1 MATKPIDDSVI
12 QGILADW
19 RTGEYSQQKLAD
31 KHEVSKGA
39 VNKLCKGVAQDIKS
53 IVTAGIEYKQGLA
66 AHGDRIVTAINDVV
80 DKKIAQTKW
89 LNKASMEVAEIALAA
104 LKADPTPQNAGITQ
118 KVMIDTHKAAGI
130 APYYP
135 NALTTALQ
143 VNQNADRTLT
153 VNFVG

>member
-12 QGILADW
+12 HDILADW

-31 KHEVSKGA
+31 KHGVSKGA
-39 VNKLCKGVAQDIKS
+39 VNKLCKGVDQDTKS

-80 DKKIAQTKW
+80 DKKVAQAEW
-89 LNKASMEVAEIALAA
+89 LNKASMEIAEIALKA
-104 LKADPTPQNAGITQ
+104 LRDDPTPQNAGITQ

-130 APYYP
+130 VPYYP
-135 NALTTALQ
+135 NTPATALQ
-143 VNQNADRTLT
+143 VNQNADRTMT